1 MALQVN
7 RAQSNAMN
15 LQVLK
20 RQDDAI
26 MEIVEMASHVVVYEF
41 EQSSQS
47 WKRKDVEGCLFVVK
61 RYSSPRFQ
69 IFVINRLSTINLTI
83 AINDSLEVDSVD
95 SFLILRSPDAALQ
108 GGYAIFGLWFFPE
121 EDREK
126 ILKLVQRIAQNTRTE
141 PPTSSATPVVK
152 QQQQQQSSK
161 APQQQE
167 QQQQQQP
174 REGRRQSRQNK
185 QKREQ
190 KQQQQEQ
197 NAANGSA
204 PQPQQQQQQPPASTS
219 SSTSSRSRRGKRD
232 SDASQKAKTPTSI
245 LQRPAKQST
254 EATTESA
261 PGATELFVRNQVSV
275 QEPVAQ
281 PTAPAYTPISREE
294 GIAAGNAILGM
305 LAQSNAPHTSSAPVI
320 PAVGPVLVPPS
331 VVMGAAVTS
340 ALAPR
345 PNSTSAARAEPNA
358 SPVSKE
364 QLKQTLIS
372 LLDEP
377 QFFDQ
382 IYHAYVSRVQLS
394 RAMAANPFARFSL
407 HAKREPRSPEDSRVA
422 DVAAASAP
430 KRVKREQEREQEQE
444 HASAQHQ
451 ELLATSTGPGDATRE
466 DKRECHE
473 EDVRVKLL
481 QQLIAAREQGP
492 PAPIDR
498 FGTQACLASGVAPD
512 TPTGRFQ
519 ILVAAL
525 LSSQTQDGVTHGAM
539 QRLHAELGEG
549 TSESQGLSIAGVRGV
564 STARLEELLNP
575 VGFYRRKAQDK
586 RECHEEDVRVKL
598 LQQLIAAREQGPPA
612 PIDRFGTQA
621 CLASGV
627 APDTPTG
634 RFQILVAALLSSQ
647 TQDGVTHG
655 AMQRLHAELGEGTS
669 ESQGLSIAGV
679 RGVSTARLEELL
691 NPVGFY
697 RRKAQHIKK
706 IAETLQSSYRGDI
719 PRTLDELEALPGIGP
734 KIARVILLL
743 AWNDDDAGL
752 IVDTHVHRLAQRL
765 GWVSD
770 SVERA
775 IKTPEDTR
783 AALEEWVPRAYWRGF
798 SRHVVGFGQMTV
810 IML

>member
-69 IFVINRLSTINLTI
+69 IFVNNRLSTTNLTI

-95 SFLILRSPDAALQ
+95 SFLILRSPDAALP

-152 QQQQQQSSK
+152 QQQQQQQSSK

-190 KQQQQEQ
+190 KQQEQ
-197 NAANGSA
+197 NGANGSA
-204 PQPQQQQQQPPASTS
+204 PQPQQQQQQQPPASTS

-245 LQRPAKQST
+245 LQRPAKQSA

-261 PGATELFVRNQVSV
+261 PGATESFVRNQVSV
-275 QEPVAQ
+275 QEPAAQ

-305 LAQSNAPHTSSAPVI
+305 LAQSNALHTSSAPVI

-340 ALAPR
+340 GLAPR
-345 PNSTSAARAEPNA
+345 PNSTTAARAEPNA

-407 HAKREPRSPEDSRVA
+407 HAKREPRSTEDSRVA

-430 KRVKREQEREQEQE
+430 KRVKREHEQE
-444 HASAQHQ
+444 HMSAQHQ
-451 ELLATSTGPGDATRE
+451 ELLATSTGPDDATRE

-512 TPTGRFQ
+512 SPTGRFQ

-549 TSESQGLSIAGVRGV
+549 S
-564 STARLEELLNP
+564 
-575 VGFYRRKAQDK
+575 
-586 RECHEEDVRVKL
+586 
-598 LQQLIAAREQGPPA
+598 
-612 PIDRFGTQA
+612 
-621 CLASGV
+621 
-627 APDTPTG
+627 
-634 RFQILVAALLSSQ
+634 
-647 TQDGVTHG
+647 
-655 AMQRLHAELGEGTS
+655 S

-719 PRTLDELEALPGIGP
+719 PRSLEELEALPGIGP

-798 SRHVVGFGQMTV
+798 SRHVVGFGQTTCV
-810 IML
+810 AVYPHCVDCPLAPQCPSAHKCAPPPRKQRKPTPPKGSRANANASIER